1 MNTRWSLHAVERR
14 ATIRA
19 EHVALIVV
27 LSAVRAW
34 HLSPDWMHRAARRAG
49 RRA

>member
-1 MNTRWSLHAVERR
+1 MSRTVSLHDVERR

-19 EHVALIVV
+19 EHVALITV
-27 LSAVRAW
+27 LCAVRAW
-34 HLSPDWMHRAARRAG
+34 HLSPDWMHRAARRLG